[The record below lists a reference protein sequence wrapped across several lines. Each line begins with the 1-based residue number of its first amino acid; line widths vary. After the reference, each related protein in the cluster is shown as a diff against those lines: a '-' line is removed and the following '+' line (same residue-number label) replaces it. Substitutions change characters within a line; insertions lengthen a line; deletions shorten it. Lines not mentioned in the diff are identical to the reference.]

1 MDFDFTDYIVVYDR
15 KYTDG
20 STFRKGAFKVTR
32 QPFVPII
39 FSTNPKECLG
49 HAVLEYRD
57 GGVVAKCKFSDTS
70 IAQMAK
76 TWVVDQDLYGISF
89 IADGVKRDGN
99 AVTSGWISAVIVCP
113 WWDLLEFEEE

>member
-1 MDFDFTDYIVVYDR
+1 MDFDYTDYIVTYDR
-15 KYTDG
+15 KYTN
-20 STFRKGAFKVTR
+20 SLVFRKGAFKPTR

-76 TWVVDQDLYGISF
+76 IWVVDQGVFGISF
-89 IADGVKRDGN
+89 IADGVKRVGET
-99 AVTSGWISAVIVCP
+99 VTSGWISAVIVCP
-113 WWDLLEFEEE
+113 EWDLLEFEE